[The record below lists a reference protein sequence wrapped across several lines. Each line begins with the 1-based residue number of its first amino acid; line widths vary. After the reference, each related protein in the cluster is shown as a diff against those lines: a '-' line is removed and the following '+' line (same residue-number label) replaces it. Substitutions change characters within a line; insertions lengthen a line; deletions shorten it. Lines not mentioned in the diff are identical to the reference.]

1 MTSYSDRI
9 KAKIKE
15 SDVEGKLSG
24 LVDEGEK
31 LVGEA
36 VTKAGTL
43 AHDRRDDVVGW
54 LDKASETV
62 NSKTEGKYADKVT
75 KLRDVLLSGLDKVA
89 EKRPGPDVSKDDVDP
104 GPRGE
109 LPPVD

>member
-1 MTSYSDRI
+1 MTSYSDKI

-15 SDVEGKLSG
+15 SDVEGKLG
-24 LVDEGEK
+24 DLVDDGEK
-31 LVGEA
+31 LVNEA

-62 NSKTEGKYADKVT
+62 NSKTDGKYADRVS
-75 KLRDVLLSGLDKVA
+75 KLRDVLLAGLDKVA
-89 EKRPGPDVSKDDVDP
+89 DKRAGSTSDDDVDRE
-104 GPRGE
+104 PRGE
-109 LPPVD
+109 LPPVE